1 MKGFLKFFDGPTRKD
16 IAVPIGEVTDVRKA
30 RNATIVCLTNGR
42 CWVAIRPDFETLQS
56 DFETQKK
63 DGDMNIVDTLRRAVE
78 DYRKQHGYKP
88 GRVLLKGEAAKAM
101 ADYISREEEK
111 KRRLSGNLAIADFGH
126 RTGDE
131 VFLDG
136 GVSYFKSIPMIA
148 ELSSELELTV
158 E

>member
-1 MKGFLKFFDGPTRKD
+1 
-16 IAVPIGEVTDVRKA
+16 
-30 RNATIVCLTNGR
+30 
-42 CWVAIRPDFETLQS
+42 
-56 DFETQKK
+56 
-63 DGDMNIVDTLRRAVE
+63 MNIVDTLRRAVE

-136 GVSYFKSIPMIA
+136 GVSYFKSIPIIA

-158 E
+158 G